1 MSATQ
6 EQVTQGTL
14 QAEDGMDQYLTFM
27 LADEEYGVDIL
38 RVQEIKGWDGVT
50 PMPNMPEFILGVIN
64 LRGTVVP
71 IIDLRK
77 HFGLESIP
85 YNKTT
90 VVIVV
95 RVSDE
100 EHGERTM
107 GMVVDAV
114 SEVHNISVSELKP
127 APDFGGNISTESIKG
142 LATKNERM
150 IIMLD
155 IDHLMNIGVMQALG
169 NAPEELSQT
178 MDCIP
183 EQG

>member
-1 MSATQ
+1 MSTPQ
-6 EQVTQGTL
+6 EQITENIL
-14 QAEDGMDQYLTFM
+14 QAEDGLDQYLSFM

-50 PMPNMPEFILGVIN
+50 PMPNMPDYILGVIN

-77 HFGLESIP
+77 HFELESVP
-85 YNKTT
+85 FDKTT

-107 GMVVDAV
+107 GIVVDAV
-114 SEVHNISVSELKP
+114 SEVHNISNTDLKP
-127 APDFGGNISTESIKG
+127 APDFGGACSTESIKG
-142 LATKNERM
+142 LATQGDKM
-150 IIMLD
+150 LILLD
-155 IDHLMNIGVMQALG
+155 IDHLINNGVLQAL
-169 NAPEELSQT
+169 EHVE
-178 MDCIP
+178 D
-183 EQG
+183 